1 MKRRTFLHTTMATG
15 GLAALPALTSAAQDK
30 PMPVRQ
36 LFELRTYLL
45 RADKQ
50 PLLDAYF
57 SKALI
62 PALNRLGV
70 KSVGAY
76 HEAPAPQ
83 PATTTT
89 TSPATTPQGPVAY
102 LLIPYHSAEQMA
114 AVTTGLWADTAY
126 QLAAAEYHSVPATD
140 PVYDRVESSLYSAIE
155 GMPQLAAPTGK
166 PTLFNLRIYESHN
179 EAAAKKKIEMF
190 NQGELSIFRRVGLT
204 PVFFGEAL
212 IGARLPN
219 LTYLLAFS
227 DEASRTTAWN
237 TFRTDPEWKTL
248 KAIPEYE
255 DKRIVS
261 KITNKLLTP
270 AEYSQI

>member
-1 MKRRTFLHTTMATG
+1 MKRRTFLHTSIATS

-30 PMPVRQ
+30 PQPARQ

-70 KSVGAY
+70 KSVGAFS
-76 HEAPAPQ
+76 EIPVPPTGTPQ
-83 PATTTT
+83 P
-89 TSPATTPQGPVAY
+89 TTPPLFTPAAY
-102 LLIPYHSAEQMA
+102 LLIPYHSAEQMT
-114 AVTTGLWADTAY
+114 AVTAGLWSDATY
-126 QLAAAEYHSVPATD
+126 QQAAAEYLSVPATD
-140 PVYDRVESSLYSAIE
+140 AIYDRVESSLYSAIE
-155 GMPQLAAPTGK
+155 GLPQLATPTGK

-219 LTYLLAFS
+219 LTYLLAFQ
-227 DEASRTTAWN
+227 DEAARMTAWN
-237 TFRTDPEWKTL
+237 TFRSDPEWKAL
-248 KAIPEYE
+248 RAIPEYE
-255 DKRIVS
+255 DKKIVS